1 MEFYLN
7 PGNRGFEEAIRSSIY
22 VDKTGLIACTNSL
35 LSTKEKYICASRPR
49 RFGKFMAYYSRGC
62 DSSQNAA
69 ISN

>member
-7 PGNRGFEEAIRSSIY
+7 PGNSDFEEAIRSSIY

-35 LSTKEKYICASRPR
+35 LSTKEKY
-49 RFGKFMAYYSRGC
+49 GC